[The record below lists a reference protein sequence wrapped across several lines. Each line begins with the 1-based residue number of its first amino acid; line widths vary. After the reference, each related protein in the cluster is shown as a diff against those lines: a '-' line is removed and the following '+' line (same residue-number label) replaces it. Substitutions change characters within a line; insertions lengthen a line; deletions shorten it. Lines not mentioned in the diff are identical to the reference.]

1 MRCVVMSCDALR
13 CPAIRCDVL
22 RCAVVSYD
30 ALGCH
35 VMPCDAVLM
44 LCNAAEFL
52 PRHAALMCCN
62 AATILPRGYCG
73 ALRCPATHCDG
84 LRCVMCCTALP
95 CGAALMCCDAA
106 GIPTKRLR
114 WGLRGVPGLWS
125 HRERISVVP
134 IQCLIRYMSVRTSVT
149 PDWTLLGAC
158 AKVR

>member
-1 MRCVVMSCDALR
+1 MSCDALR
-13 CPAIRCDVL
+13 CPVMRCDAL
-22 RCAVVSYD
+22 RCAVMSCD
-30 ALGCH
+30 ALGCP

-44 LCNAAEFL
+44 LCNAAGFL

-73 ALRCPATHCDG
+73 ALRCPATHFDG

-106 GIPTKRLR
+106 GIPTRGLR

-134 IQCLIRYMSVRTSVT
+134 IQCLIRYMSVTF
-149 PDWTLLGAC
+149 
-158 AKVR
+158 VRP